1 MWYVL
6 WQLMANVIYEK
17 NYFDSVLVYIW
28 NIVAIAKWFRI
39 CLSGVQF
46 FVCKSSKWNKT
57 KHITNIPLWKKV
69 FQWPFLKNKDNW
81 RRSRK
86 NKWLHVFKRKYSD
99 VILKCVIFLFFS
111 PFITSH
117 LPMELYLSRK
127 ITEISNNFIYISFCF
142 IWLVLVYIAYFRIC
156 FRLNLSNGMIVAD

>member
-1 MWYVL
+1 MANFIKHLFLEVNMWYVL

-86 NKWLHVFKRKYSD
+86 NKWLHVFKHKYSD
-99 VILKCVIFLFFS
+99 VILKCVIFLFLVHS
-111 PFITSH
+111 LQATCQWN
-117 LPMELYLSRK
+117 Y
-127 ITEISNNFIYISFCF
+127 IYQE
-142 IWLVLVYIAYFRIC
+142 R
-156 FRLNLSNGMIVAD
+156 